1 MLFIPPADTV
11 DFFLTELSLDILYL
25 ETNFLVYAVN
35 MDIVALNIFFK
46 KNCKK
51 NTYAV
56 FFLNKNGEDV
66 VGRSPDHI
74 SFYNHVTSTI

>member
-11 DFFLTELSLDILYL
+11 DFFHTELSLDILYL

-35 MDIVALNIFFK
+35 MGIVALNMFFK

-51 NTYAV
+51 KYACCI
-56 FFLNKNGEDV
+56 FLNKKGEDV
-66 VGRSPDHI
+66 VGRSPDNMT
-74 SFYNHVTSTI
+74 FYNHVTSTI